1 MHDVEAEVLLPETKD
16 GAQRRVLVLVDPATG
31 FQVHAILREDRAA
44 IVGQKLTQPR
54 PGLDAAAKTKK

>member
-44 IVGQKLTQPR
+44 VVGQKLMQDR
-54 PGLDAAAKTKK
+54 PEPSAKPKK